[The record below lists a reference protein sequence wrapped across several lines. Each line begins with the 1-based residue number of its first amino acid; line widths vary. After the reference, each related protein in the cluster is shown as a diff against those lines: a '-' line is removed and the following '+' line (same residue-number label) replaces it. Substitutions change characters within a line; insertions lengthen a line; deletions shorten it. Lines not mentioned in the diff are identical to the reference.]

1 MCCQQIVKILF
12 AAICLQLLPS
22 PTHKYIHKQCHHYFP
37 STMAFEYYQ
46 YCKICGAWRRKVIL
60 HESIKRIA
68 TIFARD
74 SQWKSNKMF
83 GLTIVYIACTSTRSR
98 IFNASRSRLVYGNII
113 TLFEFIQANFVFCV
127 SHSCHWKWGRP
138 NYENAIL
145 HSAIR
150 WMLRSHLFGIM
161 RTSSHLPRRF
171 CHRYATR
178 NTHSTLLI
186 LSKYD

>member
-98 IFNASRSRLVYGNII
+98 IFNASRSRLVYGTSLLCSN
-113 TLFEFIQANFVFCV
+113 LF
-127 SHSCHWKWGRP
+127 KR
-138 NYENAIL
+138 
-145 HSAIR
+145 
-150 WMLRSHLFGIM
+150 
-161 RTSSHLPRRF
+161 
-171 CHRYATR
+171 
-178 NTHSTLLI
+178 I
-186 LSKYD
+186 LSFVSLTPAIENGADRTMKMPFYTLPFDECCVHIYSVSCERQAICHDVFAIDMRRGTHIQHF